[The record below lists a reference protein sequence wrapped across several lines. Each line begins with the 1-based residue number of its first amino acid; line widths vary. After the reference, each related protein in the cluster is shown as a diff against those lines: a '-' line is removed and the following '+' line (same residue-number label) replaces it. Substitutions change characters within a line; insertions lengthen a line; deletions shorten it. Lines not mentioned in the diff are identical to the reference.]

1 MFKDKK
7 LKAIKFADAETG
19 EILGMISKD
28 CEALCKKDYVI
39 ILDYSKEEEKTIT
52 EIDGKF
58 YELSFV
64 EKQKEE

>member
-7 LKAIKFADAETG
+7 LKAIKFVNAETG

-28 CEALCKKDYVI
+28 CEALCKKEYLM
-39 ILDYSKEEEKTIT
+39 ILDYSNDDEKTIT

-64 EKQKEE
+64 ENKKEE